1 MKGDQEMKR
10 KERIVFFIALTLIII
25 SFVFVLVPTAN
36 PWDQICCLYAV
47 DYMDGTGCHIDYPSN
62 CVFCYPCVKV

>member
-1 MKGDQEMKR
+1 MNLALYKMKGDQEMKR

-36 PWDQICCLYAV
+36 PWDQICCLY
-47 DYMDGTGCHIDYPSN
+47 YGR
-62 CVFCYPCVKV
+62 